1 MNRRDLINFLAAG
14 IAIPLAPI
22 SISAASIKSGK
33 RLILVE
39 LSGANDGLN
48 TVIPIKDERYGE
60 LRPMIKIDRSKAFN
74 LGNGLVLNSAMRS
87 LDGALQAGD
96 LAIMQGLG
104 YPGQNR
110 SHFKSIALW
119 ETGGDGTKS
128 GKNGWLTEDIEQMTG
143 SDQLDAHGISLDGG
157 MGIFAS
163 PSGVWLSMTSLGQF
177 STLQN
182 KLVIPNQ
189 TVTNNPALSFVLDR
203 GQALNSS
210 MQSISSKL
218 SRLRNKNLNINAG
231 DFGKQASMAAYLID
245 AGISAPVLKIKIGS
259 FDTHENQTW
268 RHRRLLQDLSKG
280 LSGLRRAL
288 KQSGH
293 WENTLI
299 MTYSE
304 FGRRAKENESGGTDH
319 GTAAPHFLMSGSLE
333 GGLWGIHPDLGNL
346 KDGDVQFTTDY
357 RVVYDKI
364 LSDWFGLKQN
374 RFENYRS
381 NITDGLFS

>member
-22 SISAASIKSGK
+22 YISAASIKSGK

-60 LRPMIKIDRSKAFN
+60 LRPRIKIDRSKAFN

-128 GKNGWLTEDIEQMTG
+128 GKNGWLTEDIELMTG

-177 STLQN
+177 STLQK

-189 TVTNNPALSFVLDR
+189 TLSSNPALSFVLDR
-203 GQALNSS
+203 AHALNSS
-210 MQSISSKL
+210 MQSISSKI

-245 AGISAPVLKIKIGS
+245 AGISAPVLKLKIGS

-288 KQSGH
+288 KKSGQ